1 MYVKLRGWNG
11 WLGKYTN
18 LTNCFRSFNETTK
31 KKNAYCAC
39 SQANASKSDKAQ
51 LFIDQ
56 HIAFRR
62 NGISRNDLRG
72 RSQFIIFAFNLCWL
86 ILVSVVVSLLLLLS
100 LVQKHTTGGGDDDD
114 ESNAHRQTQTNKF
127 LICDEMRNCCGQLR
141 HWQRSTTTVDEL
153 CTTTTKIRCILW
165 IIEKICK
172 HFYRIIHERIGR
184 LHHTHTQLLT
194 CCGAVQCLVYEER
207 KENNI
212 VRDVSSSITVNSDI
226 PAVTPA
232 LRLCWFY

>member
-1 MYVKLRGWNG
+1 MLAHIGECRRVVIVVIITCAKAHNRRRRRRRWVKCTSADTNKQISHMRWN
-11 WLGKYTN
+11 
-18 LTNCFRSFNETTK
+18 
-31 KKNAYCAC
+31 
-39 SQANASKSDKAQ
+39 AQ
-51 LFIDQ
+51 LLRPATPLATIDND
-56 HIAFRR
+56 RR
-62 NGISRNDLRG
+62 R
-72 RSQFIIFAFNLCWL
+72 
-86 ILVSVVVSLLLLLS
+86 VV
-100 LVQKHTTGGGDDDD
+100 H
-114 ESNAHRQTQTNKF
+114 NN
-127 LICDEMRNCCGQLR
+127 N
-141 HWQRSTTTVDEL
+141 
-153 CTTTTKIRCILW
+153 KIRCILW

-226 PAVTPA
+226 PGVTPA

>member
-1 MYVKLRGWNG
+1 M
-11 WLGKYTN
+11 
-18 LTNCFRSFNETTK
+18 
-31 KKNAYCAC
+31 
-39 SQANASKSDKAQ
+39 
-51 LFIDQ
+51 
-56 HIAFRR
+56 
-62 NGISRNDLRG
+62 
-72 RSQFIIFAFNLCWL
+72 
-86 ILVSVVVSLLLLLS
+86 SVVVSLLLLLS